1 MSIERSGDPGSIAS
15 AVAALPATPLSVD
28 ERRAA
33 LEDIAA
39 EVRVCT
45 RCRLSQSR
53 TNAVPGEG
61 HPDTEV
67 VFVGEGPGQNEDLQG
82 RPFVGAAGG
91 FLTELVRSVGWQRE
105 EVFIT
110 NVVKCRPPGN
120 RDPEPDEIAACAPYL
135 ERQLAVLDPALVVT
149 LGRFSLQTFMP
160 GTRISAVHGRA
171 APVDP
176 STGAAH
182 ALAYAM
188 YHPAAAFRQQA
199 LRETLQLEM
208 TGIPAALESARSAR
222 SRETVAREPPFGPT
236 TEPPAEPIKG
246 PVTGLATSESAFE
259 TVPEQMEI
267 RVEDLPRERAP
278 VPLPALAESSD
289 DQMSFFR

>member
-1 MSIERSGDPGSIAS
+1 MAIEQPDDPRDRSYQPAS
-15 AVAALPATPLSVD
+15 APAEPPATELTSD
-28 ERRAA
+28 ARREA
-33 LEDIAA
+33 LEQIAT

-45 RCRLSQSR
+45 RCRLWETR

-67 VFVGEGPGQNEDLQG
+67 VFVGEGPGQNEDVQG

-91 FLTELVRSVGWQRE
+91 FLTELIRSVGWQRE

-135 ERQLAVLDPALVVT
+135 QRQLTVLDPALVVT

-160 GTRISAVHGRA
+160 GTRISAVHGTA
-171 APVDP
+171 ALVDP

-182 ALAYAM
+182 AHAYAM

-208 TGIPAALESARSAR
+208 TGVPAALEAARRAR
-222 SRETVAREPPFGPT
+222 PATTPEPDTPEPT
-236 TEPPAEPIKG
+236 SPDPLE
-246 PVTGLATSESAFE
+246 V
-259 TVPEQMEI
+259 
-267 RVEDLPRERAP
+267 RVEDLPRERAHATM
-278 VPLPALAESSD
+278 PALVESSD
-289 DQMSFFR
+289 DQMSLFR